1 MPILY
6 IFSHIII
13 SSNPLVSNLSD
24 EMILE
29 KEKLKIIVFYIKN
42 LHIQRIDL
50 KKSFKKGREEGLLI
64 ELLALVFLHSSACPT
79 NSVSLHATKTILI

>member
-42 LHIQRIDL
+42 LHIQRID
-50 KKSFKKGREEGLLI
+50 
-64 ELLALVFLHSSACPT
+64 
-79 NSVSLHATKTILI
+79 

>member
-50 KKSFKKGREEGLLI
+50 KKASKRGGKR
-64 ELLALVFLHSSACPT
+64 VY
-79 NSVSLHATKTILI
+79 

>member
-1 MPILY
+1 MLILY

-29 KEKLKIIVFYIKN
+29 KEKLKILYKEFAYPTN
-42 LHIQRIDL
+42 RF

-64 ELLALVFLHSSACPT
+64 ELLALVFLHSSACPA